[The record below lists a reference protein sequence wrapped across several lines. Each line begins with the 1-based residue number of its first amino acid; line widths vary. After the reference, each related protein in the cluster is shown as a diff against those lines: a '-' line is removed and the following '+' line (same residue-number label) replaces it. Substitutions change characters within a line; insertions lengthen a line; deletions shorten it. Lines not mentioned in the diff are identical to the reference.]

1 MALKKYFAAFV
12 FGLIGIFAFAPFS
25 IKPLILVSYAYLI
38 RSILFE
44 NNYTFKK
51 LISWAIGHWG
61 FGMSW
66 LIVSVYYYG
75 ETSILISLIIF
86 ILLTLFLTLCFGLPL
101 IALKYR
107 LFSGK
112 VKSKHLKIL
121 SISF

>member
-1 MALKKYFAAFV
+1 MALKQYFAAFV

-66 LIVSVYYYG
+66 TYIPSHVKTKLKVI
-75 ETSILISLIIF
+75 ETENMAENACLGVF
-86 ILLTLFLTLCFGLPL
+86 
-101 IALKYR
+101 
-107 LFSGK
+107 
-112 VKSKHLKIL
+112 
-121 SISF
+121 